1 MKLPPAG
8 PTQFPEPPRAG
19 AATHTDVLSMSPAN
33 GGDRDDVDLAP
44 VSGVVQAF
52 PLPST
57 DDTQLVQAAAAG
69 HPGAARVIWDRY
81 ARLVRSLLRR
91 SMGPEGEVE
100 DLLQEVFL
108 RFFERAGTLRDMG
121 ALRSFV
127 VGITLRVARDALRKR
142 RVRRILSLTDSGEL
156 PESATSTDDLGARDA
171 LRRLYRILDELRPSA
186 RLAWLLRHVEGYELA
201 DIGQHLDCSLATVK
215 RRLARADELVDKR
228 CASDPLLRAYR
239 VPEGSAR

>member
-1 MKLPPAG
+1 
-8 PTQFPEPPRAG
+8 
-19 AATHTDVLSMSPAN
+19 MSPAN
-33 GGDRDDVDLAP
+33 GGDRDDEGVEQGP
-44 VSGVVQAF
+44 VSGIVQAL

-57 DDTQLVQAAAAG
+57 DDGELVRAAAAG
-69 HPGAARVIWDRY
+69 HPGAAKVIWDRY
-81 ARLVRSLLRR
+81 SRLVRSLLRR

-108 RFFERAGTLRDMG
+108 RFFERAGTLRDTG

-156 PESATSTDDLGARDA
+156 PEGSGATDDLGARDA

-201 DIGQHLDCSLATVK
+201 DIGVHLDCSLATVK
-215 RRLARADELVDKR
+215 RRLAAADEKVDKR
-228 CASDPLLRAYR
+228 CASDPVLRAYLTR
-239 VPEGSAR
+239 ERGGAR

>member
-142 RVRRILSLTDSGEL
+142 RVRRILSLTDSGSCRRARPRRTIWAHGTPCGACTASSTSCVL
-156 PESATSTDDLGARDA
+156 RRAWRGCCVTSRATSSPTSASTSTA
-171 LRRLYRILDELRPSA
+171 PSP
-186 RLAWLLRHVEGYELA
+186 R
-201 DIGQHLDCSLATVK
+201 
-215 RRLARADELVDKR
+215 
-228 CASDPLLRAYR
+228 
-239 VPEGSAR
+239 